1 LFAPQPAQEAWVTS
15 GREPR
20 TAQHRAR
27 QAQQS
32 AAGPHFDP
40 RTGSGDVPRVAG
52 RIGAPNCWGLSIGV
66 AGMLSQMQGLAAAAG
81 FHMEPRRTR
90 LNKPWRWLPLSWIPR
105 SFSVVRDGNKLNV
118 DDPPR
123 LVIACGR
130 HSVIPAICFKQEYG
144 HQLCTVFIQ
153 DPCVSPANFDLVVA
167 PEHDEVEGANVIETL
182 GALHPINS
190 DVLTAARESELA
202 RSFLARPDRLVTV
215 LLGGPNRCYGFGH
228 ADVSRL
234 IDKLHSIV
242 DRDEVRL
249 IVVSSRRTP
258 AAVCAR
264 FREEFGARHDV
275 WTGGESNP
283 YLAALSIADWI
294 VVTGDSV
301 SMASEAAA
309 TGTPIY
315 VEMLSER
322 LPGRRFRRF
331 HDGFRRSGI
340 TRPFEGRLD
349 HWTYVPPD
357 DAGRAAE
364 AVRRRMA
371 AMGILPLE
379 QHSN

>member
-1 LFAPQPAQEAWVTS
+1 MTS
-15 GREPR
+15 GMEPR

-27 QAQQS
+27 QAQQ
-32 AAGPHFDP
+32 AAGGPHFDP
-40 RTGSGDVPRVAG
+40 RTANAGAPAVAG
-52 RIGAPNCWGLSIGV
+52 RIGAPTCWGLSIGV
-66 AGMLSQMQGLAAAAG
+66 AGMLSQMRGLAGAAG
-81 FHMEPRRTR
+81 FHMEPHRTR
-90 LNKPWRWLPLSWIPR
+90 LNKPWRWMPLGWIPR
-105 SFSVVRDGNKLNV
+105 SLSVVRDGAELNV

-123 LVIACGR
+123 LIIACGR
-130 HSVIPAICFKQEYG
+130 HSVVPAICLKQEFG
-144 HQLCTVFIQ
+144 RQLCTVFVQ
-153 DPCVSPANFDLVVA
+153 DPLVDPANFDLVIA
-167 PEHDEVEGANVIETL
+167 PEHDEVEGPNVVETL
-182 GALHPINS
+182 GALHPVTSEI
-190 DVLTAARESELA
+190 LAAARESDLA
-202 RSFLARPDRLVTV
+202 KSFLARPDRLVAV

-228 ADVSRL
+228 ADISRL

-242 DRDEVRL
+242 TRDEVRL

-258 AAVCAR
+258 PAVCAR

-294 VVTGDSV
+294 VATGDSV

-322 LPGRRFRRF
+322 LPARRFRRF

-357 DAGRAAE
+357 DARRAGAE
-364 AVRRRMA
+364 VLRRMK
-371 AMGILPLE
+371 AMGIAPGSAPDGE
-379 QHSN
+379 S